1 MAIKVLIQRK
11 VPQYKQEE
19 FLPLLLELKS
29 RAVSWP
35 GYMNGEILKNL
46 NASDE
51 HLVISTWKSLEDW
64 EHWAISKQRL
74 EIQNKIDLLLG
85 GETSFNVYTYH

>member
-1 MAIKVLIQRK
+1 MAIKVVIQRN
-11 VPQYKQEE
+11 VPQYKQDE

-35 GYMNGEILKNL
+35 GYINGETLKNID
-46 NASDE
+46 NPEE
-51 HLVISTWKSLEDW
+51 HLVISTWQNLENW
-64 EHWAISKQRL
+64 NEWAASDQRM

-85 GETSFNVYTYH
+85 KETSFNIYTFH